1 MFMFL
6 RTLGLSPIEWEQ
18 AITETGVASPHN
30 LDAVRAAMDVGQA
43 VVVILTAEDRAGLL
57 PQLAADNEDDRR
69 LRGQPRQNVILEAGL
84 AMGVDRRRVILV
96 ELGEIRRASDFE
108 GLNVVRLTNAPAT
121 RNALR
126 SRLQG
131 AECEIDESAADW
143 MRPEAAGDFE
153 SCVVDWQA
161 EELAD

>member
-1 MFMFL
+1 VVL
-6 RTLGLSPIEWEQ
+6 HPHHGARLSSGKATTIG
-18 AITETGVASPHN
+18 TGPPGIPDHAKPR
-30 LDAVRAAMDVGQA
+30 DVRY
-43 VVVILTAEDRAGLL
+43 
-57 PQLAADNEDDRR
+57 DRR